1 MYPPMDLLLRHIVQF
16 FRLDPAAAVLQPG
29 SIDSRKKLMEGLKD
43 PAMPLVEKR
52 LVSAVHLLAVMLDG
66 DISSKEMKTF
76 NAMQVR
82 LTRCRAPPGL

>member
-1 MYPPMDLLLRHIVQF
+1 
-16 FRLDPAAAVLQPG
+16 
-29 SIDSRKKLMEGLKD
+29 MEGLKD